1 MIAMTIF
8 QKEKKGYLYQKFYFT
23 MNKFLFLLVFT
34 LFTLTA
40 SAQISHTIDGKSY
53 DLTEEITGKTSL
65 FYTIIE
71 GEYRYFIKKNDAIT
85 ELTNTRDAN
94 GKYQE
99 EYKEIL
105 SIVTADAAMDIS
117 NVKLT
122 LPSLK
127 TFIDEYNKKT
137 DLDYRMQAERPKAQ
151 ARVGG
156 FAGISNNPF
165 VTNPDNTITPIF
177 GAELEL
183 YDAKAARHSL
193 AFGFKQSL
201 KSGDFKY
208 SSSQFSIGYRFRII
222 NKESFSIYPQ
232 ATLATYTFSSTEV
245 TTVSTDGLTTTTSTE
260 RGSTLD
266 APVILGLGADIKL
279 GNGYLTLSMNE
290 LVALINI
297 ENQGNFPLDLRLGYK
312 FNL

>member
-1 MIAMTIF
+1 
-8 QKEKKGYLYQKFYFT
+8 

-34 LFTLTA
+34 LFSLSA
-40 SAQISHTIDGKSY
+40 SAQISHTIDGKTY
-53 DLTEEITGKTSL
+53 ELTEEVTGKTSL
-65 FYTIIE
+65 FYAIID
-71 GEYRYFIKKNDAIT
+71 GEYRYFIKKNDSVT
-85 ELTNTRDAN
+85 ELTNTKDSD

-105 SIVTADAAMDIS
+105 GIITADAAMDIS
-117 NVKLT
+117 SVKLT

-137 DLDYRMQAERPKAQ
+137 DLDYKMQANRPKAQ
-151 ARVGG
+151 ARLGG

-165 VTNPDNTITPIF
+165 VTNPDNIITPIF

-183 YDAKAARHSL
+183 YDAKATRHSL
-193 AFGFKQSL
+193 ALGFKQSL
-201 KSGDFKY
+201 SNNDFKY
-208 SSSQFSIGYRFRII
+208 SSSQFSLAYRFRVI
-222 NKESFSIYPQ
+222 NKETFSIYPQ
-232 ATLATYTFSSTEV
+232 ATLATYTFSRTEI
-245 TTVSTDGLTTTTSTE
+245 TTVSEDGSTTTTSTE
-260 RGSTLD
+260 SGSTLD
-266 APVILGLGADIKL
+266 APIILGVGTDIKL